1 LAEAWHEQPRER
13 WQGYAFLLGNRS
25 EGVLGCPKERRA
37 LELPE
42 AKDAECKKHDR
53 L

>member
-1 LAEAWHEQPRER
+1 LAEAWSEQ
-13 WQGYAFLLGNRS
+13 QGPGESCAFLLGSRS
-25 EGVLGCPKERRA
+25 GGLLGCLKERRA

-42 AKDAECKKHDR
+42 AKGAECKKHDR